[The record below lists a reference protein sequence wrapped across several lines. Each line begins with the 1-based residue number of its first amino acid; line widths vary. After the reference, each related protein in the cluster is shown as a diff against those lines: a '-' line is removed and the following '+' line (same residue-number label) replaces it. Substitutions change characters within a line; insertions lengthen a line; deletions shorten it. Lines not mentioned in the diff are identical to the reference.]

1 MQGSIRALVG
11 FFIVFGAVGTMDYN
25 PDASVLLQSALAV
38 VGLVIMAS
46 GVNAMNR
53 KG

>member
-1 MQGSIRALVG
+1 MTGSIRALVG

-25 PDASVLLQSALAV
+25 PEASVLLQSALAV

-46 GVNAMNR
+46 GVKAMNR
-53 KG
+53 R